1 MVGSKENYKFNL
13 GIKGLLRSLIKK
25 FPGLN
30 VNKYMYL
37 TETEQ
42 IQKGI
47 NCFHSQDLINNS
59 PYYLPKNSY
68 AFREFGFGSTNN
80 LLIDIFHYSH

>member
-13 GIKGLLRSLIKK
+13 GVKGLLRSLIKK

-42 IQKGI
+42 IQKGV

-59 PYYLPKNSY
+59 LYHLPKNSY
-68 AFREFGFGSTNN
+68 AFSSEN
-80 LLIDIFHYSH
+80 LVLDQLIIY

>member
-1 MVGSKENYKFNL
+1 MVGSKETYKFNL
-13 GIKGLLRSLIKK
+13 GVKGLLRSLIKK

-42 IQKGI
+42 IQKGV

-68 AFREFGFGSTNN
+68 AFSSEN
-80 LLIDIFHYSH
+80 LVLDQLIIY